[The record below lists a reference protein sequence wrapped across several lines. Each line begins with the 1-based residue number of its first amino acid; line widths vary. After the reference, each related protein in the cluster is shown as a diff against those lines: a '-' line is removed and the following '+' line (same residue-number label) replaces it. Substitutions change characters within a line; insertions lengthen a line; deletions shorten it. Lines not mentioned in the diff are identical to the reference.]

1 MMYVV
6 IILQVRGLIKIKR
19 HRQDHLVIAALHDV
33 LLEADWVLDVH
44 VALHLMGG
52 QPFQLGV
59 EFCYA
64 VLGMTTLV
72 WLLYL

>member
-1 MMYVV
+1 M
-6 IILQVRGLIKIKR
+6 QARGPIDINR
-19 HRQDHLVIAALHDV
+19 HSQDHLVIAALHDV

-64 VLGMTTLV
+64 VLGTTTLV
-72 WLLYL
+72 GLFVL

>member
-1 MMYVV
+1 M
-6 IILQVRGLIKIKR
+6 QARGPIKINR
-19 HRQDHLVIAALHDV
+19 HRQDHLIIAALHDV

-59 EFCYA
+59 ELCNA

>member
-1 MMYVV
+1 MINPFQQKY
-6 IILQVRGLIKIKR
+6 LI
-19 HRQDHLVIAALHDV
+19 IAALHDV

-64 VLGMTTLV
+64 VLGTTTLV
-72 WLLYL
+72 GLFVL